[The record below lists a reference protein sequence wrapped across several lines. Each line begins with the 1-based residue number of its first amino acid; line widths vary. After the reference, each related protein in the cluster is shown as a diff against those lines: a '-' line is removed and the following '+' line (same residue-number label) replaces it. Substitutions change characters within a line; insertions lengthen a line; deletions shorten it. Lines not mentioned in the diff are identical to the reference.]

1 MNDKEISEIRRR
13 YRAEKSGI
21 SRIRGCYVNEKR
33 TIISEFDQSLGLMS
47 ESEAE
52 EVLTLLRKALS
63 GKVGTNLMDIA
74 FSTAQVQSGAE
85 HGLLMTLRESAL
97 GDDAAVHAFYEKVI
111 GSLALEGNYMILLC
125 HDSYDVFSYHKDGGR
140 SEDSGEIFRYIL
152 CAICPVSMAKPALSY
167 FVRDNCFRNITADS
181 VVAPP
186 ALGFLFPAFDNRSTN
201 LYGALYYTR
210 DTSDSHEEFT
220 DAVFRAG
227 KLPMPAAAQQ
237 ETFRNVLAESVGEAC
252 SLPVVRAVRA
262 QICQAVEDH
271 KASKEPEPLT
281 VTPWPGGEI
290 PFLTPFLYD
299 LDGDGQDELIFHL
312 ATAAV
317 ASQTENV
324 YRYDPETG
332 ALAEELIE
340 YPAVTYYANGYAV
353 AQWSHN
359 QGLSDDDFWPYNLY
373 AYSADTQTYELIASV
388 DAWAKAR
395 SLQHWE
401 FDFPYPDQ
409 IDAEGAG
416 SVYLVTPRGGGT
428 DVLSQTDYHAWLAA
442 FDLTEPIAV
451 AYLPLTAE
459 NIAAVGN

>member
-1 MNDKEISEIRRR
+1 
-13 YRAEKSGI
+13 
-21 SRIRGCYVNEKR
+21 
-33 TIISEFDQSLGLMS
+33 
-47 ESEAE
+47 
-52 EVLTLLRKALS
+52 
-63 GKVGTNLMDIA
+63 MDIA

-152 CAICPVSMAKPALSY
+152 CAICPVSMAKPVLSY

-237 ETFRNVLAESVGEAC
+237 ETFRNVLAESVGR
-252 SLPVVRAVRA
+252 RAVCRLCGQCA

-271 KASKEPEPLT
+271 GVQGAGPLT
-281 VTPWPGGEI
+281 VDKYALRDMLGFGGPRKASTPLRRNSTAVSAPAPPSAPAIGGYTQI
-290 PFLTPFLYD
+290 RGRDARCRDPRQS
-299 LDGDGQDELIFHL
+299 G
-312 ATAAV
+312 
-317 ASQTENV
+317 AS
-324 YRYDPETG
+324 RAGRDPHHRRRK
-332 ALAEELIE
+332 
-340 YPAVTYYANGYAV
+340 VH
-353 AQWSHN
+353 SH
-359 QGLSDDDFWPYNLY
+359 
-373 AYSADTQTYELIASV
+373 
-388 DAWAKAR
+388 
-395 SLQHWE
+395 
-401 FDFPYPDQ
+401 
-409 IDAEGAG
+409 
-416 SVYLVTPRGGGT
+416 PRR
-428 DVLSQTDYHAWLAA
+428 
-442 FDLTEPIAV
+442 
-451 AYLPLTAE
+451 
-459 NIAAVGN
+459 

>member
-1 MNDKEISEIRRR
+1 MKE
-13 YRAEKSGI
+13 
-21 SRIRGCYVNEKR
+21 R
-33 TIISEFDQSLGLMS
+33 TPEDNAF
-47 ESEAE
+47 
-52 EVLTLLRKALS
+52 AL
-63 GKVGTNLMDIA
+63 
-74 FSTAQVQSGAE
+74 
-85 HGLLMTLRESAL
+85 
-97 GDDAAVHAFYEKVI
+97 
-111 GSLALEGNYMILLC
+111 C
-125 HDSYDVFSYHKDGGR
+125 DV
-140 SEDSGEIFRYIL
+140 
-152 CAICPVSMAKPALSY
+152 
-167 FVRDNCFRNITADS
+167 
-181 VVAPP
+181 
-186 ALGFLFPAFDNRSTN
+186 
-201 LYGALYYTR
+201 
-210 DTSDSHEEFT
+210 
-220 DAVFRAG
+220 
-227 KLPMPAAAQQ
+227 
-237 ETFRNVLAESVGEAC
+237 
-252 SLPVVRAVRA
+252 
-262 QICQAVEDH
+262 
-271 KASKEPEPLT
+271 
-281 VTPWPGGEI
+281 
-290 PFLTPFLYD
+290 
-299 LDGDGQDELIFHL
+299 DGDGQDELIFHL

-359 QGLSDDDFWPYNLY
+359 QGLSEDDFWPYNLY

-416 SVYLVTPRGGGT
+416 SVYLVTPRGGDT

>member
-210 DTSDSHEEFT
+210 DTIDSHEEFT

-271 KASKEPEPLT
+271 KASKEPEPLKRDNT
-281 VTPWPGGEI
+281 
-290 PFLTPFLYD
+290 
-299 LDGDGQDELIFHL
+299 
-312 ATAAV
+312 
-317 ASQTENV
+317 
-324 YRYDPETG
+324 YRYQHDVLDLLR
-332 ALAEELIE
+332 ALDMIAERNARQL
-340 YPAVTYYANGYAV
+340 PPPTANFKGIV
-353 AQWSHN
+353 
-359 QGLSDDDFWPYNLY
+359 GK
-373 AYSADTQTYELIASV
+373 E
-388 DAWAKAR
+388 
-395 SLQHWE
+395 
-401 FDFPYPDQ
+401 PYPIGRKTGEVLRQLVLRGVERLKSLFRGNKSRSEIVATFLAILELCKTNSVVLEDDNSGENPNVRL
-409 IDAEGAG
+409 IKTDAQEE
-416 SVYLVTPRGGGT
+416 S
-428 DVLSQTDYHAWLAA
+428 
-442 FDLTEPIAV
+442 
-451 AYLPLTAE
+451 
-459 NIAAVGN
+459 

>member
-281 VTPWPGGEI
+281 VDKYALRDMLGFGGVPEEGI
-290 PFLTPFLYD
+290 NAFEEKFD
-299 LDGDGQDELIFHL
+299 RSFGSG
-312 ATAAV
+312 AAV
-317 ASQTENV
+317 SPRNLMDTRKFEVKTPDVVIRVN
-324 YRYDPETG
+324 PERAELVETRIIDGVKYILIRADDG
-332 ALAEELIE
+332 AEVNGID
-340 YPAVTYYANGYAV
+340 VT
-353 AQWSHN
+353 
-359 QGLSDDDFWPYNLY
+359 FEK
-373 AYSADTQTYELIASV
+373 DT
-388 DAWAKAR
+388 
-395 SLQHWE
+395 
-401 FDFPYPDQ
+401 
-409 IDAEGAG
+409 AG
-416 SVYLVTPRGGGT
+416 
-428 DVLSQTDYHAWLAA
+428 Q
-442 FDLTEPIAV
+442 
-451 AYLPLTAE
+451 
-459 NIAAVGN
+459 